1 MKVMFIKEIDSTD
14 HVFKSFKIGD
24 WIEVNT
30 KSIYTKTNED
40 PNKNNYY
47 YFIKN
52 GEYALHKSNFITLR
66 EYNLNKLIWNGLNV

>member
-14 HVFKSFKIGD
+14 PVFKSFKIGD
-24 WIEVNT
+24 WIDVNT

-66 EYNLNKLIWNGLNV
+66 EYNLNKLI